1 MIKLPAFFSN
11 GMMIGRTARIWGWT
25 NPNDQLEIRFIGKVY
40 TAASNSE
47 GLFEAVVSAEHF
59 GGPFLLNIGGIE
71 IINVY
76 VGRVWLCGGQ
86 SNMDMPI
93 SRVRSLLNADI
104 QSDSRIHAFQIEK
117 SYNFDGPAQD
127 VKGAW
132 FTADDSHLNELHAT
146 PYFFARTLLES
157 DNTPIGLIN
166 IAAGGTSAE
175 AWLPEECVN
184 EFLSHAERFK
194 QCKEPGLVP
203 HTEHHDT
210 VQTTI
215 WHSELDQND
224 PGLLERWYDP
234 EYNDAEWEAHALTDM
249 DGMPEHGS
257 VWFRKTLDL
266 PELTG
271 PITLRLGRAVDSVI
285 VYVNGRQVCE
295 VTYQYPPCACVLPA
309 NLLHHGCNVIA
320 VRITGESNSPS
331 FIPDKPYELS
341 CGEWSLELNGKWL
354 RHVGLAMPLMH
365 PAFWFYDCP
374 CAVYNTL
381 LAPLLGYSVDGVIWY
396 QGEANTHEPND
407 YKELFTSFIGFLRR
421 KFRADLPVIYTQLA
435 NFIDPSNVPEENWA
449 ILREQQRQCL
459 SIPNTAMAVT
469 IDCGEWNDL
478 HPQDKK
484 TVGKRL
490 ALCAK
495 RLVYGE
501 NIVSD
506 GPIADSAFIS
516 DGILTI
522 RFKNAMGLWANGS
535 IMLEAEDASGIMRAL
550 PAKILGDTI
559 IAAVGGLHL
568 RRVRF
573 AWAGCPTT
581 SLYNT
586 NNLPASPFVI
596 DISET
601 FQ

>member
-1 MIKLPAFFSN
+1 MIKLPSFFSD
-11 GMMIGRTARIWGWT
+11 GMVIGRTAHIWGWT
-25 NPNDQLEIRFIGKVY
+25 DPDKQIGIQLTGKFYKVI
-40 TAASNSE
+40 SNNE
-47 GLFEAVVSAEHF
+47 GLFETIINSESF
-59 GGPFLLNIGGIE
+59 GGPFVLNIDDIE
-71 IINVY
+71 IKDVY

-86 SNMDMPI
+86 SNMELPI
-93 SRVRSLLNADI
+93 SRVRYLLNADV

-132 FTADDSHLNELHAT
+132 FAADDSHLNELHAT
-146 PYFFARTLLES
+146 PYFFARALLES
-157 DNTPIGLIN
+157 DNSPIGLIN

-184 EFLSHAERFK
+184 EFPSLADRLK

-203 HTEHHDT
+203 QTEHSDT
-210 VQTTI
+210 TQISI
-215 WHSELDQND
+215 WHSELDLND

-234 EYNDAEWEAHALTDM
+234 GYNDAGWETHALTDM
-249 DGMPEHGS
+249 DGMPKHGS

-266 PELTG
+266 PELTE
-271 PITLRLGRAVDSVI
+271 PVTLRLGRAVDSVR

-295 VTYQYPPCACVLPA
+295 VTYQYPPCSCVMPA
-309 NLLHHGCNVIA
+309 DLLQTGCNVIA
-320 VRITGESNSPS
+320 VRITGESNSPT
-331 FIPDKPYELS
+331 FILDKPYELS
-341 CGEWSLELNGKWL
+341 CGGWRMELNGEWL
-354 RHVGLAMPLMH
+354 RHVGLEMPPMR

-396 QGEANTHEPND
+396 QGEANTHQPND
-407 YKELFTSFIGFLRR
+407 YKELFTAFTGFLRR
-421 KFRADLPVIYTQLA
+421 KFRADLPIIYTQLA
-435 NFIDPSNVPEENWA
+435 NYVDPSEVPEVNRA

-484 TVGKRL
+484 TVGRRL

-501 NIVSD
+501 NITSD
-506 GPIADSAFIS
+506 GPIVESAS
-516 DGILTI
+516 VSSGILKI
-522 RFKNAMGLWANGS
+522 IFRNAAGLWANGTV
-535 IMLEAEDASGIMRAL
+535 MLEAEDATGITRSL
-550 PAKILGDTI
+550 PAKIAGDTL
-559 IAAVGGLHL
+559 IASVGETPL
-568 RRVRF
+568 RCVRF
-573 AWAGCPTT
+573 AWASCPTT
-581 SLYNT
+581 SLYNI
-586 NNLPASPFVI
+586 NGLPASPFEI
-596 DISET
+596 DLQADT
-601 FQ
+601 Q